1 MNLTGR
7 TVVVTG
13 GTRGVGRALTRQ
25 LVELDAHV
33 VAVGRDPGGVADLAA
48 EYGDRVSAEVVD
60 LSDPDAVDEFSDGL
74 AHRHPGV
81 SVVINNAGVQNL
93 SDFLTADPPH
103 IRTVL
108 RRELAVNLDA
118 VITLS
123 TGLLPHLRD
132 QPSAAIVNIS
142 SGLAIIPKPSAP
154 VYCATKAAVRT
165 FTRALRYQC
174 EDSAPQVRVID
185 VILPLVDTDMTAGRG
200 RGKISPAESARAVID
215 GIRRERAEIYVGK
228 ARLLPTLMR
237 VAPSLGYRALRHG

>member
-7 TVVVTG
+7 TVLVTG

-25 LVELDAHV
+25 LIGLGAHV
-33 VAVGRDPGGVADLAA
+33 VAVGRDPGHLADLTA

-60 LSDPDAVDEFSDGL
+60 LADPDAVDAFGDGL
-74 AHRHPGV
+74 PARHPGLG
-81 SVVINNAGVQNL
+81 VVINNAGVQNL
-93 SDFLTADPPH
+93 GDFLTGDP
-103 IRTVL
+103 RDTRQVL

-142 SGLAIIPKPSAP
+142 SGLAVVPKASAP
-154 VYCATKAAVRT
+154 VYCAAKSAVRT

-174 EDSAPQVRVID
+174 EEAAPHIRVMD
-185 VILPLVDTDMTAGRG
+185 AVLPLVDTDMTAGRG
-200 RGKISPAESARAVID
+200 RGKISPAEAARAVVD
-215 GIRRERAEIYVGK
+215 GIRRDRAEILVGK
-228 ARLLPTLMR
+228 ARLLPALMR
-237 VAPSLGYRALRHG
+237 IAPSVGYRALRHG